1 MRPNRSQT
9 RMLAKMISS
18 FSLWI
23 SGEASKPGNAFNL
36 RKTHIALRKGAAP
49 ERDGGSCLCVFEDL
63 FIAGKCKKICFLN
76 TSVFIKNILR
86 FVIQESAVYQVVPN
100 LLVYFYAPYLIEQ
113 SKQNG
118 SVFVLFVVLEQP
130 QH

>member
-23 SGEASKPGNAFNL
+23 SAEISKPSNAFNL
-36 RKTHIALRKGAAP
+36 RKTHIALRKGSAP

-86 FVIQESAVYQVVPN
+86 FVIRESAGYQVVSN
-100 LLVYFYAPYLIEQ
+100 LLVYFYAPYLI
-113 SKQNG
+113 
-118 SVFVLFVVLEQP
+118 
-130 QH
+130 

>member
-1 MRPNRSQT
+1 MRPDCSQT

-23 SGEASKPGNAFNL
+23 SGEVSKLSNAFSL
-36 RKTHIALRKGAAP
+36 RKTHVALRKGSAP

-76 TSVFIKNILR
+76 TSVFIKNVLR
-86 FVIQESAVYQVVPN
+86 FVIQESAGYQVVFH
-100 LLVYFYAPYLIEQ
+100 LLVYFYCAYPVEQ
-113 SKQNG
+113 SKQYG
-118 SVFVLFVVLEQP
+118 SVFVLLVVLEQP